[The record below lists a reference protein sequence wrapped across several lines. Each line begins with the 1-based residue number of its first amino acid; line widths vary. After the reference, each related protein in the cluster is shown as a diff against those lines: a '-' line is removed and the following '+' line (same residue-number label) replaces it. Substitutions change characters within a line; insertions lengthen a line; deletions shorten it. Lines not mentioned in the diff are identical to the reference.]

1 MDIRGVLK
9 KCIAEQSNSLLDIPE
24 EAAVAIG
31 RAMQDMEEES
41 TKERAS
47 EKALEDLGGYVNVI
61 PSKTKIAC
69 TPILIT
75 LCYDKDSFEG
85 RILESIDHAEK
96 QCPGICEH
104 IFFITTQWNSVIANK
119 LSGCIGL
126 LRKSGVEI
134 RFIHITEKF
143 TERGKENGIVL
154 MPL

>member
-1 MDIRGVLK
+1 MDIREVIEK
-9 KCIAEQSNSLLDIPE
+9 SIAEQRNSLLDIPE
-24 EAAVAIG
+24 GAAEAIG
-31 RAMQDMEEES
+31 RAMQDLEEGS

-47 EKALEDLGGYVNVI
+47 DNALENLGGYVNVI

-85 RILESIDHAEK
+85 RIMESLDHAEK